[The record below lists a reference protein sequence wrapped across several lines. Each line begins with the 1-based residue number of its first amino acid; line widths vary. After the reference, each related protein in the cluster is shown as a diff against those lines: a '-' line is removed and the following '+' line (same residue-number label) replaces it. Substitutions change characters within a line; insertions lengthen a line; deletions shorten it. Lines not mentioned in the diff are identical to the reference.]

1 MDGGAGMV
9 RKNRSRILR
18 DHPHLAPLVVLA
30 KAFVAIW
37 IVIAFGTVGY
47 RVIEGWP
54 TLDCFYMTMITLTTI
69 GFGEIYPLSAEG
81 RIFTVVIIF
90 LGFGIV
96 GYSALTGVR
105 FFIEGEF
112 TRILKRRH
120 DMKCIEHLQDHYV
133 VCGFGRMGSFIC
145 REFDRRGV
153 PFVVV
158 EKRPETRERI
168 RDKGYLLS
176 AGDATQEE
184 VLLAAGI
191 DHAKG
196 LVSVLESDAAN
207 LYTVLTGRQLN
218 PKLDITARAGER
230 SAQTKLKM
238 VGADRVI
245 NPYVLGGMRLVVGVL
260 KPDVLEFLDAV
271 VDYKEQQIE
280 LEQIRIAEGS
290 RYCGKALG
298 DTGISQNPRFIV
310 LSIKKTGGLIFNP
323 PPETILERDDTLIAI
338 GEIAAL
344 DRLG

>member
-1 MDGGAGMV
+1 MAKT
-9 RKNRSRILR
+9 RRRRFLR
-18 DHPHLAPLVVLA
+18 QHRHLAPLVVLA

-47 RVIEGWP
+47 HVIEGWP
-54 TLDCFYMTMITLTTI
+54 FLDCFYMTMITLTTI
-69 GFGEIYPLSAEG
+69 GFGEIYPLSPQG
-81 RIFTVVIIF
+81 RMFTVVIIF

-120 DMKCIEHLQDHYV
+120 DMKCIEQLRDHYV

-145 REFDRRGV
+145 REFERRGV

-158 EKRPETRERI
+158 EKKVEVQEHI
-168 RDKGYLLS
+168 RDAGYLLS
-176 AGDATQEE
+176 PGDATREE
-184 VLLAAGI
+184 VLRGAGI

-218 PKLDITARAGER
+218 PDLDIIARAGER
-230 SAQTKLKM
+230 SAQTKLKL

-260 KPDVLEFLDAV
+260 KPDVLSFLDAV
-271 VDYKEQQIE
+271 VDYKEREIE
-280 LEQIRIAEGS
+280 IEQLHISEASSFRDKSLAETGLLEDR
-290 RYCGKALG
+290 
-298 DTGISQNPRFIV
+298 RFIV
-310 LSIKKTGGLIFNP
+310 LSVRKNDGELMFNP
-323 PPETILERDDTLIAI
+323 EPDTVLEPNDTVIAI
-338 GEIAAL
+338 G
-344 DRLG
+344 DREVINTLATS

>member
-1 MDGGAGMV
+1 MV
-9 RKNRSRILR
+9 RKNRSDFVR
-18 DHPHLAPLVVLA
+18 DYPHLAPLVVLA
-30 KAFVAIW
+30 KAFAAIW
-37 IVIAFGTVGY
+37 IVIGFGTVGY

-69 GFGEIYPLSAEG
+69 GFGEIYPLSPEG
-81 RIFTVVIIF
+81 RIFTVLIIF

-112 TRILKRRH
+112 SRIIRRRH
-120 DMKCIEHLQDHYV
+120 DMKCIEHLKDHYV

-145 REFDRRGV
+145 REFERRGV

-158 EKRPETRERI
+158 EKRPETREKI
-168 RDKGYLLS
+168 RDSGYLLS

-245 NPYVLGGMRLVVGVL
+245 NPYVIGGMRLVVGVL
-260 KPDVLEFLDAV
+260 KPDVLDFLDAV

-280 LEQIRIAEGS
+280 LEQVRIAEGS
-290 RYCGKALG
+290 AYCGKQLTE
-298 DTGISQNPRFIV
+298 TGISQDPRFIV
-310 LSIKKTGGLIFNP
+310 LSVKRRTGELIFNP
-323 PPETILERDDTLIAI
+323 SPETVLEPDDTLIAI
-338 GEIAAL
+338 GDTAV
-344 DRLG
+344 LGGLG

>member
-1 MDGGAGMV
+1 M
-9 RKNRSRILR
+9 LF
-18 DHPHLAPLVVLA
+18 

-47 RVIEGWP
+47 HLIEGWP
-54 TLDCFYMTMITLTTI
+54 LLDCFYMTMITLTTI
-69 GFGEIYPLSAEG
+69 GFGEIYPLSPEG
-81 RIFTVVIIF
+81 RLFTVVIIF

-120 DMKCIEHLQDHYV
+120 DMKCIEQLRDHYV

-145 REFDRRGV
+145 REFDRRDV

-158 EKRPETRERI
+158 EKKVEVQEHI
-168 RDKGYLLS
+168 RDAGYLLS
-176 AGDATQEE
+176 PGDATREE
-184 VLLAAGI
+184 VLQGAGI
-191 DHAKG
+191 DKAKG

-218 PKLDITARAGER
+218 SELDITARAGER
-230 SAQTKLKM
+230 SAQTKLKL

-260 KPDVLEFLDAV
+260 KPEVLSFLDVV
-271 VDYKEQQIE
+271 VDYKEQEIE
-280 LEQIRIAEGS
+280 LEQVQISKGS
-290 RYCGKALG
+290 TYCDKSLA
-298 DTGISQNPRFIV
+298 DTGILGDRRFIV
-310 LSIKKTGGLIFNP
+310 LSIKKRDGQLVFNP
-323 PPETILERDDTLIAI
+323 EPDAILERDDTVI
-338 GEIAAL
+338 GIG
-344 DRLG
+344 DREVLESLGGF

>member
-1 MDGGAGMV
+1 MAK
-9 RKNRSRILR
+9 RAQRHFLR
-18 DHPHLAPLVVLA
+18 QHRHLAPLVVLF

-47 RVIEGWP
+47 HVIEGWP
-54 TLDCFYMTMITLTTI
+54 VLDCFYMTMITLTTI
-69 GFGEIYPLSAEG
+69 GFGEIYPLSPEG

-120 DMKCIEHLQDHYV
+120 DMKCIEKLRDHYV

-158 EKRPETRERI
+158 EKKVEVQEHI
-168 RDKGYLLS
+168 RDAGYLLS
-176 AGDATQEE
+176 PGDATREE
-184 VLLAAGI
+184 VLRGAGI

-218 PKLDITARAGER
+218 QELDIIARAGER
-230 SAQTKLKM
+230 TAQQKLKL

-260 KPDVLEFLDAV
+260 KPDVLGFLDAV
-271 VDYKEQQIE
+271 VDYKEQEIE
-280 LEQIRIAEGS
+280 LEQLRIEKGTDL
-290 RYCGKALG
+290 CGESLSE
-298 DTGISQNPRFIV
+298 TGILSDRRLIV
-310 LSIKKTGGLIFNP
+310 LSIKKKDGRLVFNP
-323 PPETILERDDTLIAI
+323 DPDTVLETDDTLIAI
-338 GEIAAL
+338 G
-344 DRLG
+344 DRHVLSRMGAF

>member
-1 MDGGAGMV
+1 
-9 RKNRSRILR
+9 
-18 DHPHLAPLVVLA
+18 VLF

-37 IVIAFGTVGY
+37 MFIVFGTVGY
-47 RVIEGWP
+47 HVIEGWP
-54 TLDCFYMTMITLTTI
+54 ALDCFYMTMITLTTI
-69 GFGEIYPLSAEG
+69 GFGEIYPLSPEG
-81 RIFTVVIIF
+81 RVFTVVIIF

-112 TRILKRRH
+112 SRILKRRH
-120 DMKCIEHLQDHYV
+120 DMKCIEKLRDHYV

-145 REFDRRGV
+145 REFERRGV

-158 EKRPETRERI
+158 EKKVEVQEHI
-168 RDKGYLLS
+168 RDAGYLLS
-176 AGDATQEE
+176 PGDATREE
-184 VLLAAGI
+184 VLRGAGI

-230 SAQTKLKM
+230 SAQTKLKL

-260 KPDVLEFLDAV
+260 KPDVLSFLDAV
-271 VDYKEQQIE
+271 VDYKEQEIE
-280 LEQIRIAEGS
+280 LEQLRIRKGS
-290 RYCGKALG
+290 DYCGERLAE
-298 DTGISQNPRFIV
+298 TGILSDRRLIV
-310 LSIKKTGGLIFNP
+310 LSIKKKDGQLMFNP
-323 PPETILERDDTLIAI
+323 DPETVLETDDTVIAI
-338 GEIAAL
+338 G
-344 DRLG
+344 DRGVLSRMGAF

>member
-1 MDGGAGMV
+1 MAKK
-9 RKNRSRILR
+9 RRNQWLR
-18 DHPHLAPLVVLA
+18 EYPHLAPLVVLA

-37 IVIAFGTVGY
+37 IVIGFGTVGY
-47 RVIEGWP
+47 HVIEGWP

-69 GFGEIYPLSAEG
+69 GFGEIYPLGPEG
-81 RIFTVVIIF
+81 RIFTVLIIF

-112 TRILKRRH
+112 SRILKRRH

-145 REFDRRGV
+145 REFERRAV

-158 EKRPETRERI
+158 EKKPETRERI
-168 RDKGYLLS
+168 RDAGYLLS

-218 PKLDITARAGER
+218 PQLDITARAGEK

-271 VDYKEQQIE
+271 VDYKERQIE

-290 RYCGKALG
+290 PHCGERLG
-298 DTGISQNPRFIV
+298 ATGLSEAPGFIV
-310 LSIKKTGGLIFNP
+310 LSIKKHAGELIFNP
-323 PPETILERDDTLIAI
+323 PPETVLEPGDTLIAI
-338 GEIAAL
+338 GDTAEL
-344 DRLG
+344 GRLG

>member
-1 MDGGAGMV
+1 
-9 RKNRSRILR
+9 
-18 DHPHLAPLVVLA
+18 VVLF

-47 RVIEGWP
+47 HVIEGWP
-54 TLDCFYMTMITLTTI
+54 ALDCFYMTMITLTTI
-69 GFGEIYPLSAEG
+69 GFGEIYPLSPEG

-120 DMKCIEHLQDHYV
+120 DMKCIEKLKNHYV

-145 REFDRRGV
+145 REFERRGV

-158 EKRPETRERI
+158 EKKVEVQEHI
-168 RDKGYLLS
+168 RDAGYLLS
-176 AGDATQEE
+176 PGDATREE
-184 VLLAAGI
+184 ILRGAGI

-218 PKLDITARAGER
+218 PELDITARAGER
-230 SAQTKLKM
+230 SAQTKLKL

-260 KPDVLEFLDAV
+260 KPDVLSFLDAV
-271 VDYKEQQIE
+271 VDYKEQEIE
-280 LEQIRIAEGS
+280 LEQVRVSKGS
-290 RYCGKALG
+290 DYCGERL
-298 DTGISQNPRFIV
+298 DETGILNDRRVIV
-310 LSIKKTGGLIFNP
+310 LSIKKRDGQLMFNP
-323 PPETILERDDTLIAI
+323 DPATVLETDDTVIAI
-338 GEIAAL
+338 GDREVL
-344 DRLG
+344 GRLGV

>member
-1 MDGGAGMV
+1 
-9 RKNRSRILR
+9 
-18 DHPHLAPLVVLA
+18 LAPLVVLS
-30 KAFVAIW
+30 KAFVAFW

-54 TLDCFYMTMITLTTI
+54 PLDCFYMTMITLTTI
-69 GFGEIYPLSAEG
+69 GFGEIYPLSQQG
-81 RIFTVVIIF
+81 RVFTVVIIF

-112 TRILKRRH
+112 TRLLKRRH
-120 DMKCIEHLQDHYV
+120 DMKCIEKLNDHYV
-133 VCGFGRMGSFIC
+133 VCGYGRMGSFIC

-158 EKRPETRERI
+158 EKRLEVQERI
-168 RDKGYLLS
+168 REAGYLLS
-176 AGDATQEE
+176 PGDATREE

-218 PKLDITARAGER
+218 PSLDITARAGEKT
-230 SAQTKLKM
+230 AQTKLKM

-271 VDYKEQQIE
+271 VDYKERQIE
-280 LEQIRIAEGS
+280 LEQVEISEGS
-290 RYCGKALG
+290 SYCGKKLA
-298 DTGISQNPRFIV
+298 DTGISQDRRFIV
-310 LSIKKTGGLIFNP
+310 LSLKRKTGQMIFNP
-323 PPETILERDDTLIAI
+323 PPDTILEQDDTLIAI
-338 GEIAAL
+338 GDNSAL
-344 DRLG
+344 DNLV

>member
-1 MDGGAGMV
+1 MA
-9 RKNRSRILR
+9 
-18 DHPHLAPLVVLA
+18 AA
-30 KAFVAIW
+30 KSSDSSHELPNLER
-37 IVIAFGTVGY
+37 IVIGFGTVGY

-69 GFGEIYPLSAEG
+69 GFGEIYPLSPEG
-81 RIFTVVIIF
+81 RIFTVLVIF

-105 FFIEGEF
+105 FFIESEF
-112 TRILKRRH
+112 TRFLKRRH
-120 DMKCIEHLQDHYV
+120 DMKCIENLKDHYV

-158 EKRPETRERI
+158 EKRPETREKI
-168 RDKGYLLS
+168 RDAGYLLS
-176 AGDATQEE
+176 AGDATEE
-184 VLLAAGI
+184 GVLQAAGI

-230 SAQTKLKM
+230 SAQTKLKT

-271 VDYKEQQIE
+271 VDYKEQHIE
-280 LEQIRIAEGS
+280 LEQVRIAEGS
-290 RYCGKALG
+290 PYRGKQLAE
-298 DTGISQNPRFIV
+298 TEISQDPRFIV
-310 LSIKKTGGLIFNP
+310 LSVKKQAGGLIFNP
-323 PPETILERDDTLIAI
+323 PPETVLDVDDTLIAI
-338 GEIAAL
+338 GDTTAL
-344 DRLG
+344 RRLG